1 MVVSTKA
8 STLWWNGPKWLCN
21 PEGSAETNKFDEELP
36 PEECLSKMKAKD
48 QKAELVGDL
57 SALTVN
63 SQSTLLDNVIDCKAF
78 SCLECLLRVTAL
90 VFKFIRLLKAKHR
103 GTEEKPEIAS
113 ADMEEA
119 ELCWIKEVQ
128 RSLKDKD
135 KFRSWKQQ
143 LNLFEDER
151 GVVRCQGRLGN
162 SDLADSAK
170 YPHLT

>member
-1 MVVSTKA
+1 
-8 STLWWNGPKWLCN
+8 
-21 PEGSAETNKFDEELP
+21 
-36 PEECLSKMKAKD
+36 MKAKD
-48 QKAELVGDL
+48 RKAELVGDL

-63 SQSTLLDNVIDCKAF
+63 SQLTSLDVIDCRAF
-78 SCLECLLRVTAL
+78 SCLERLLRVTAL
-90 VFKFIRLLKAKHR
+90 VFKLIRLLKAKHR
-103 GTEEKPEIAS
+103 RTDEKPEITS
-113 ADMEEA
+113 ADMEKV

-151 GVVRCQGRLGN
+151 GFVRCRGRLGN

-170 YPHLT
+170 YPILLNTKHHLTTLTVWSCHRKVIHGGVKETL

>member
-1 MVVSTKA
+1 
-8 STLWWNGPKWLCN
+8 
-21 PEGSAETNKFDEELP
+21 
-36 PEECLSKMKAKD
+36 MKAKD
-48 QKAELVGDL
+48 RKAELVGVL
-57 SALTVN
+57 SVLTVN
-63 SQSTLLDNVIDCKAF
+63 SQSTSLDNVIDCSGF
-78 SCLECLLRVTAL
+78 SCLERLLWVTAL

-103 GTEEKPEIAS
+103 GTNEKPEITS

-151 GVVRCQGRLGN
+151 GVVRCRGRLR
-162 SDLADSAK
+162 SPDLADSAK
-170 YPHLT
+170 YPILLDTKHHLTTFTVWSCHRKVVEVLRRHLLN